1 MLEFL
6 NNLILF
12 ILDFIKNLGYFGI
25 FIGMAIESSF
35 FPFPS
40 EVILIPAG
48 ALIAKGDMNFFLVFS
63 AGLFGSI
70 LGAWINYFLAFF
82 LGRQA
87 VDLLIDKYG
96 KLLFINKSKLRKA
109 DKYFENHGEIT
120 TFVGRLIFVIR
131 QLISLPAGFAR
142 MNFWKFTLYTALGAG
157 IWTAILITIG
167 YSFVVVGPAIKITA
181 GILIIVSLI
190 FSIIYYLRNKSP
202 NRKFS
207 RAQQK
212 SQS

>member
-6 NNLILF
+6 NNSILF
-12 ILDFIKNLGYFGI
+12 ILDLIKNLGYFGI

-40 EVILIPAG
+40 EVILIPSG
-48 ALIAKGDMNFFLVFS
+48 ALVARGELSFFLVFLS
-63 AGLFGSI
+63 GLFGSV

-82 LGRQA
+82 LGRQT

-96 KLLFINKSKLRKA
+96 KFFFINKSKLRKT
-109 DKYFENHGEIT
+109 DRYFENHGEIT

-157 IWTAILITIG
+157 IWTATLITIG
-167 YSFVVVGPAIKITA
+167 FYFNGLGSEVKIIT
-181 GILIIVSLI
+181 GLLLIVSLI
-190 FSIIYYLRNKSP
+190 FSLIYYLKTKSK
-202 NRKFS
+202 N
-207 RAQQK
+207 
-212 SQS
+212 

>member
-1 MLEFL
+1 MFEFL
-6 NNLILF
+6 NNIIFF
-12 ILDFIKNLGYFGI
+12 ILDLIKNLGYFGI
-25 FIGMAIESSF
+25 FIGMTIESSF

-40 EVILIPAG
+40 EIILIPAG
-48 ALIAKGDMNFFLVFS
+48 ALVARGELSFFLVFL

-70 LGAWINYFLAFF
+70 LGAWINYSIAFF
-82 LGRQA
+82 LGRQTI
-87 VDLLIDKYG
+87 DLLVDKYG
-96 KLLFINKSKLRKA
+96 KFFFINKAKLRKT

-167 YSFVVVGPAIKITA
+167 FYFNGAGLVVKIVT
-181 GILIIVSLI
+181 GLLLIVSLV
-190 FSIIYYLRNKSP
+190 FSVIYYIKIKSRNQ
-202 NRKFS
+202 KFS
-207 RAQQK
+207 PAR
-212 SQS
+212 